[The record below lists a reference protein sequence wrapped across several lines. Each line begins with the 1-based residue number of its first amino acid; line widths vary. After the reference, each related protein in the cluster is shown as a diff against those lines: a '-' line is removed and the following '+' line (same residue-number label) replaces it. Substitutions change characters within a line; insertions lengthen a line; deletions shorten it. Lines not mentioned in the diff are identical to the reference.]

1 MKLIEVKTKHDK
13 KRYIKFIYELYK
25 NDNNFSDMNLILVK
39 NFLYKKDNYAKRA
52 NVIPIIVE
60 EEQIKLVCIFIS
72 TNDSEEL
79 KLSFLEFR
87 PNSRKYIEEVI
98 NYGKKLMRKLHL
110 RKMIIGINGQVSY
123 GLGILVPGFNNKFEF
138 NSNYN
143 FDYYVKELDEIIKVK
158 KRAFSYNYDAEHSLS
173 FFDKAMLDE
182 INKNYTF
189 RYMNKKRF
197 KEEMIKFGDLCDK
210 TLSNTPYYSYKTPY
224 EMYQLM
230 KQMKFLM
237 KNEDI
242 IFAMKDGKEVGFVYT
257 HPDYAEFFDRPK
269 INYLKLFFRM
279 LKGKPKNLIYN
290 VIGVLPEHQKIGLA
304 VGLINYSI
312 KMRRSEYS
320 KGVSS
325 FILEDNTE
333 SNNLC
338 KKMAVGI
345 NKEYRLYEI
354 EE

>member
-13 KRYIKFIYELYK
+13 KRYINFIYNLYK

-39 NFLYKKDNYAKRA
+39 NFLYKKDDYAKRA
-52 NVIPIIVE
+52 DVTPIIIE
-60 EEQIKLVCIFIS
+60 DGTIKLVCIFIS
-72 TNDSEEL
+72 TSDSDEL
-79 KLSFLEFR
+79 KLSFLEFV
-87 PNSRKYIEEVI
+87 PNSKKYINEAI
-98 NYGKKLMRKLHL
+98 RYGKIIMNKYGLK
-110 RKMIIGINGQVSY
+110 KMIIGINGQVSY
-123 GLGILVPGFNNKFEF
+123 GLGILVPGYNNKFEF

-143 FDYYVKELDEIIKVK
+143 LEYYTKELDEIISIK
-158 KRAFSYNYDAEHSLS
+158 KRAFSYIYDAENSLS
-173 FFDKAMLDE
+173 FFDKKMLNA
-182 INKNYTF
+182 IYNNYTF
-189 RYMNKKRF
+189 RYMNKKNF
-197 KEEMIKFGDLCDK
+197 KNEMIKFGELCDRTLK
-210 TLSNTPYYSYKTPY
+210 TTPYYSPKTPN

-242 IFAMKDGKEVGFVYT
+242 IFAIKDGKEVGFIFT
-257 HPDYAEFFDRPK
+257 HPDYAEFFDKPK
-269 INYLKLFFRM
+269 INYINLFFR
-279 LKGKPKNLIYN
+279 LLRGRPKNLIYN
-290 VIGVLPEHQKIGLA
+290 IIGVLPEHQKNGLA
-304 VGLINYSI
+304 VGLIDYSI
-312 KMRRSEYS
+312 KMRKDKFP

-338 KKMAVGI
+338 KKISVGI